1 MRREQYSWARNR
13 TSRLRNI
20 RRVLMFW
27 ILSSGVIVST
37 AIFIMIRRAYLSV
50 SVLQRLLIMAIL
62 YVINGFSR

>member
-1 MRREQYSWARNR
+1 
-13 TSRLRNI
+13 
-20 RRVLMFW
+20 MFW